1 MEPMIIT
8 FPGLHKAHAVV
19 RYLWLFALGVGIR
32 NWAGDRRLRADDGQ
46 PTARP
51 SLVAQATRVSCPKFV
66 YKFRT
71 AEMGDRASSGFLSVL
86 PRGSENVQVTAD
98 HHLSTIE
105 LTDLLQQ
112 HLLRI
117 WSAHS
122 AGVRT
127 VIENQQTGARFLRD
141 LRYLT

>member
-1 MEPMIIT
+1 MIDVLSDCD
-8 FPGLHKAHAVV
+8 PGIELGWV
-19 RYLWLFALGVGIR
+19 LGTEFATGWSPPPESR
-32 NWAGDRRLRADDGQ
+32 RRSTDRATVTCRSSGENRLSEVCIQ
-46 PTARP
+46 
-51 SLVAQATRVSCPKFV
+51 
-66 YKFRT
+66 FRT
-71 AEMGDRASSGFLSVL
+71 AEIGERANSGFLSVL
-86 PRGSENVQVTAD
+86 PSGSENVQVMAD

-141 LRYLT
+141 LRHLT

>member
-1 MEPMIIT
+1 MSLA
-8 FPGLHKAHAVV
+8 GCQ
-19 RYLWLFALGVGIR
+19 GR
-32 NWAGDRRLRADDGQ
+32 NSQLAGHRRLRADDGQ
-46 PTARP
+46 PTARLSP
-51 SLVAQATRVSCPKFV
+51 VAQAARTGCPKFV
-66 YKFRT
+66 YKFQT
-71 AEMGDRASSGFLSVL
+71 AEMGDRANSGFLSVL
-86 PRGSENVQVTAD
+86 PSGSENVQVMAD

-127 VIENQQTGARFLRD
+127 VIENQQPGAGFLRD
-141 LRYLT
+141 LRHLTRRGVMFP